1 LRVPL
6 LDLVAQYE
14 TSRGQ
19 TPPRLLRICA
29 EQAFVLG
36 PEVAGFEEEIA
47 AYVRAPHAIACASGT
62 DALLLPLMA
71 RDIGPGDEVITPSFT
86 FMATAE
92 AVALRGA
99 RPVFVDVEPGTF
111 NLDPERLEAAITPR
125 TRAIIA
131 VDLFGQCAAMQPIL
145 EIARRHGLF
154 VVEDAA
160 QSIGAEHHGRRAGEM
175 AEFTTFSFYPS
186 KNLGAFGDA
195 GLVTTLDADAA
206 ARMRQLRV
214 HGEASRYIH
223 AHVGTN
229 SRLDALQAAVLRVKL
244 RHLDRWTALRQAH
257 AQEYRQRLEARPE
270 LVLPAVHPASTRHV
284 FNQFTVRAR
293 DRDGL
298 RAFLQERGVGTGVYY
313 PVPLHRQAC
322 FAEVGSGVHLPETDR
337 AAAEVLSLPMYP
349 ELQADQRAWV
359 AASIAAFYE
368 R

>member
-1 LRVPL
+1 MRVPL

-14 TSRGQ
+14 TIRAEIE
-19 TPPRLLRICA
+19 PRLLRICA

-36 PEVAGFEEEIA
+36 PEVTGLEAEIA
-47 AYVRAPHAIACASGT
+47 SYVRAPCAVACASGT
-62 DALLLPLMA
+62 DALILPLMV
-71 RDIGPGDEVITPSFT
+71 RGIGPGDEVITPSFT

-99 RPVFVDVEPGTF
+99 MPVFVDIEPGTF
-111 NLDPERLEAAITPR
+111 NLDPDRLEAAITPR

-145 EIARRHGLF
+145 EIARRHDLF
-154 VVEDAA
+154 VIEDAA
-160 QSIGAEHHGRRAGEM
+160 QSIGGEHDHRRAGEM
-175 AEFTTFSFYPS
+175 ADFTTFSFYPS

-195 GLVTTLDADAA
+195 GLVVTPDADAA
-206 ARMRQLRV
+206 TRMRQLRV
-214 HGEASRYIH
+214 HGETSRYVH

-244 RHLDRWTALRQAH
+244 RHLDRWTELRQSH
-257 AQEYRQRLEARPE
+257 AQEYGRHLAACAG
-270 LVLPAVHPASTRHV
+270 LALPVIHPASTRHV

-298 RAFLQERGVGTGVYY
+298 RAFLHERGIGTGVYY

-322 FAEVGSGVHLPETDR
+322 FAELARRVDLPETDR

-359 AASIAAFYE
+359 VESIAAFYE